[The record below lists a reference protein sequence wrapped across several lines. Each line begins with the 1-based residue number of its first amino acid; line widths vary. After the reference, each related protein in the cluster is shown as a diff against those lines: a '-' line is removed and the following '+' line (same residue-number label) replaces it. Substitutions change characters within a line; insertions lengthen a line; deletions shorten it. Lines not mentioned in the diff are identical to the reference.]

1 LIAVDTTGPWREQG
15 HQGMPLADGAGDD
28 ELFVCHGSSGAL
40 AANFCPHHGLAC
52 PIIQDP
58 EDFTMLNASTVDK
71 KTVTPFSFDKSKH
84 PDEPKQTMLVQ
95 PSITNTM
102 AKLSDL
108 PVELVNQLMAWM
120 MVDEL
125 SERSTR
131 SLGCV
136 SKQFHAALHEFI
148 QGDWYAKFS
157 SNQKM
162 QQAATNWIRSFL
174 NQLNSRPYTSRV
186 QSSEE
191 LIADI
196 QTLSFVPSKPI
207 QARQNYYFGLD
218 EQSSVA
224 FDEHSLK
231 ALRAYGAQAIHIVLN
246 DSSADSLLLIDSVL
260 PPRVLLHVNFSGY
273 HVTDTSLAKIIKQL
287 ANSNRQLSLAFNVLC
302 DLSKM
307 PDSRKALFETLCNTS
322 NVIHVSM
329 SCIDKPD
336 AMFTEFVDYCDAISG
351 VQLFSIETQ
360 NCIDLEVL
368 QNIIAALE
376 KRVEQGK
383 SPMVFALGLPW
394 VSKDN
399 PIHYLTGKNIEFDY
413 AQIGLFCRGVSEPYD
428 QEFLDSLSK
437 ALNNRSFG
445 TDVKDE
451 ARVNTDSDVESD
463 SFIDSSDE
471 EVAPNVLHDEE
482 KPAKPN
488 ARAKNQEDQ
497 TRQSADV
504 VFSQP
509 RVKNR
514 KRDKCVVS

>member
-1 LIAVDTTGPWREQG
+1 
-15 HQGMPLADGAGDD
+15 
-28 ELFVCHGSSGAL
+28 
-40 AANFCPHHGLAC
+40 
-52 PIIQDP
+52 
-58 EDFTMLNASTVDK
+58 
-71 KTVTPFSFDKSKH
+71 
-84 PDEPKQTMLVQ
+84 
-95 PSITNTM
+95 
-102 AKLSDL
+102 
-108 PVELVNQLMAWM
+108 
-120 MVDEL
+120 
-125 SERSTR
+125 
-131 SLGCV
+131 
-136 SKQFHAALHEFI
+136 
-148 QGDWYAKFS
+148 
-157 SNQKM
+157 
-162 QQAATNWIRSFL
+162 
-174 NQLNSRPYTSRV
+174 V

-336 AMFTEFVDYCDAISG
+336 AMFTEFVDYCDAIRG

-451 ARVNTDSDVESD
+451 ARVNTDSDVEGD

>member
-1 LIAVDTTGPWREQG
+1 
-15 HQGMPLADGAGDD
+15 
-28 ELFVCHGSSGAL
+28 
-40 AANFCPHHGLAC
+40 
-52 PIIQDP
+52 
-58 EDFTMLNASTVDK
+58 
-71 KTVTPFSFDKSKH
+71 
-84 PDEPKQTMLVQ
+84 
-95 PSITNTM
+95 
-102 AKLSDL
+102 
-108 PVELVNQLMAWM
+108 
-120 MVDEL
+120 
-125 SERSTR
+125 
-131 SLGCV
+131 
-136 SKQFHAALHEFI
+136 
-148 QGDWYAKFS
+148 
-157 SNQKM
+157 
-162 QQAATNWIRSFL
+162 
-174 NQLNSRPYTSRV
+174 
-186 QSSEE
+186 
-191 LIADI
+191 
-196 QTLSFVPSKPI
+196 
-207 QARQNYYFGLD
+207 
-218 EQSSVA
+218 
-224 FDEHSLK
+224 
-231 ALRAYGAQAIHIVLN
+231 
-246 DSSADSLLLIDSVL
+246 
-260 PPRVLLHVNFSGY
+260 
-273 HVTDTSLAKIIKQL
+273 
-287 ANSNRQLSLAFNVLC
+287 
-302 DLSKM
+302 
-307 PDSRKALFETLCNTS
+307 
-322 NVIHVSM
+322 M

-336 AMFTEFVDYCDAISG
+336 AMFTEFVDYCDAIRG

-368 QNIIAALE
+368 QNFISALE